1 MVRGVCI
8 DSGVGNAERCRTLR
22 VHRKLREF
30 AMSLSKVVTVTL
42 VSLALGST
50 SAAAQLK
57 PPEHW
62 LVALDN
68 TGPVTPSETASD
80 STVWFVSMAPGWH
93 VTTGPAAIMFDG
105 RRIAD
110 GRYDVEFEFHLF
122 PQSSNNEAGVF
133 IGGALPRGP
142 ERMYTAFVIRADG
155 AVAVIRRVGALH
167 GLPVRETFLH
177 PWTPM
182 SAVAKPVGDETG
194 RNTLRVA
201 MDSAGVHFSVNGTP
215 VRSWKHGELQLTGAY
230 GIRMGRNVNV
240 HVTRLDV
247 LQRLAPIPAG
257 K

>member
-1 MVRGVCI
+1 MPTFKIVSV
-8 DSGVGNAERCRTLR
+8 V
-22 VHRKLREF
+22 F
-30 AMSLSKVVTVTL
+30 ASVAMLSTR
-42 VSLALGST
+42 AD
-50 SAAAQLK
+50 AQLK

-62 LVALDN
+62 IVAHDS
-68 TGPVTPSETASD
+68 TGPVPIGDAASD

-93 VTTGPAAIMFDG
+93 VTTGPASILFDP

-122 PQSSNNEAGVF
+122 PKSSNNEAGLF
-133 IGGALPRGP
+133 IGGAFPRGP
-142 ERMYTAFVIRADG
+142 NRAYTAFVIRADG
-155 AVAVIRRVGALH
+155 SVAVVRRVGALH
-167 GLPVRETFLH
+167 SLSTRETFLH

-182 SAVAKPVGDETG
+182 PAVAKPVGDETG

-215 VRSWKHGELQLTGAY
+215 VRSWKHGELQVIGAY
-230 GIRMGRNVNV
+230 GIRMGRDVNV

-257 K
+257 Q